1 MDESGNTYYYNEETG
16 ESSWEHPLD
25 NYFKGLYERHKQSP
39 VGSGPSAAEAAQMA
53 QEQRLGHMQ
62 AAAGDSRPAMR
73 YGGSSSTSVLLHR
86 GNSEDLTAS
95 LPPKGA
101 TVHSLGGG
109 RVDMSLVE
117 RMEAERARAT
127 TEGGQVR
134 QMRYEGSQSESVLSN
149 AMARATLGT
158 SAGAALPGPAPGGG
172 GLKAIGSTGHLS
184 MDESALLG
192 YGSNGTMVFKGSWDG
207 TPCAVKR
214 MHIAFVEMVDA
225 EMQVLLDLG
234 ADWHPNLLR
243 YQGKDQDENFVYL
256 ASDLCATTLHTMV
269 EKPSFNPFLPDYSVS
284 DETMQML
291 REVATGIEFLHSLG
305 VVHCDIKPRNILLT
319 ADNQVKVSDMG
330 LSKKLEEE
338 ETSFTFS
345 TNAPSGDGGWAP
357 SEVLL
362 CKRKTMKVDIF
373 AMGVLNYFVLS
384 KGSHPFGNRFKRNG
398 NIVDGVFE
406 LDKVKHLPDAYHL
419 IASMINYDP
428 EKRPTAAQV
437 LSHPFF
443 WSTEKKLAV
452 LAETLAQAEDPAA
465 HPETA
470 ERLRT
475 LQVIGGVGWRRRVS
489 AALIRHLEATQP
501 MPAGAVAAS
510 AEDGGGWRYDDNK
523 LIDLLRVLCAT
534 ATLLA
539 AGGEGLGDHLYVL
552 TPADCTGTGE
562 LTPSS

>member
-1 MDESGNTYYYNEETG
+1 MAEQPSDPRLYEKYDADPAVYAEVMSFADYLGFDLHAFPDLYWIAEQARSAPIPEAWTEHVDETGNSYYYNEETQ

-25 NYFKGLYERHKQSP
+25 GYFKGLYERHKQAP
-39 VGSGPSAAEAAQMA
+39 VGSGPNAAEAAQMA
-53 QEQRLGHMQ
+53 QEQRLGQMQ
-62 AAAGDSRPAMR
+62 SAAQDGRPPMR

-86 GNSEDLTAS
+86 GGSEDLAGQV
-95 LPPKGA
+95 PPKGA
-101 TVHSLGGG
+101 TAHNLGAAPGGGG

-117 RMEAERARAT
+117 RMEAERARAN
-127 TEGGQVR
+127 TEGQGVR

-149 AMARATLGT
+149 AMARATLGAAAGAMGAPA
-158 SAGAALPGPAPGGG
+158 AGAAGM
-172 GLKAIGSTGHLS
+172 KAIGNSGHLS
-184 MDESALLG
+184 MDEGALLG
-192 YGSNGTMVFKGSWDG
+192 YGSNGTMVFKGTWDS

-225 EMQVLLDLG
+225 EMKVLLDLG

-243 YQGKDQDENFVYL
+243 YQGKDADDNFVYL

-269 EKPSFNPFLPDYSVS
+269 ETPSFNPFLPDYSVS
-284 DETMQML
+284 EETMQML
-291 REVATGIEFLHSLG
+291 REVCTGIEFLHSLG

-319 ADNQVKVSDMG
+319 GDNQVKVSDMG

-373 AMGVLNYFVLS
+373 AMGVLIYFVLS

-437 LSHPFF
+437 ISHP
-443 WSTEKKLAV
+443 
-452 LAETLAQAEDPAA
+452 
-465 HPETA
+465 
-470 ERLRT
+470 
-475 LQVIGGVGWRRRVS
+475 
-489 AALIRHLEATQP
+489 
-501 MPAGAVAAS
+501 
-510 AEDGGGWRYDDNK
+510 
-523 LIDLLRVLCAT
+523 
-534 ATLLA
+534 
-539 AGGEGLGDHLYVL
+539 
-552 TPADCTGTGE
+552 
-562 LTPSS
+562 